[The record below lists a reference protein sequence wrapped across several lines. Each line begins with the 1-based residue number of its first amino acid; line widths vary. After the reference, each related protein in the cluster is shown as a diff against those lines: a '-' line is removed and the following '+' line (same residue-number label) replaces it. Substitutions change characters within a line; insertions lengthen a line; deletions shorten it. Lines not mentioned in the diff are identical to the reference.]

1 MRNRKRFPTSLAGCS
16 QPGSAAMKARGYLS
30 LMDPYWLEEDNVSR
44 HDEYEDLLALLLDA
58 AKASGTLGRDPDV
71 ALLAHAVA
79 RACMGEDHL
88 WHDLGLPSRLELSAL
103 LMEHFTTLAFAN
115 TGNMRWKKFFYLK
128 LCERED
134 IRACRAPTCGLCIKQ
149 AECFGDET
157 LPLTRLAPSTR
168 VIALPG

>member
-1 MRNRKRFPTSLAGCS
+1 
-16 QPGSAAMKARGYLS
+16 MKARGYLS

-58 AKASGTLGRDPDV
+58 AKASGTLCSDPDV

-134 IRACRAPTCGLCIKQ
+134 IRACRAPTCGLCITQ

-157 LPLTRLAPSTR
+157 LPLTRLAPSIR